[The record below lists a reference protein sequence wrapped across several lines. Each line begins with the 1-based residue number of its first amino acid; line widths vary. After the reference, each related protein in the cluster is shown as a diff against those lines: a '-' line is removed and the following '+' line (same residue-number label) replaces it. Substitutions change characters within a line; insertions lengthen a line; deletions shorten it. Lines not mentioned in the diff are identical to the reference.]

1 VESTSIWSSDKSVD
15 GLRTVNVIP
24 FQSKGNPPPLTGSLS
39 SNLFLY
45 LDSSAGVVGV
55 LRCLPSIEGKNRN
68 RLLSGDIFGLSTS
81 MGVISIVIEG

>member
-1 VESTSIWSSDKSVD
+1 MESTSIWSSDRSED

-24 FQSKGNPPPLTGSLS
+24 FQSKGNPPLTGSLS